1 MAGQLPSG
9 EGAQHAG
16 VWSTAG
22 LRGSVYGIVSGR
34 STGGDRVAA
43 ACGASPTGQEATMS
57 ITRRIHRPIIACVL
71 VAFAITS
78 AAAASAPQQDL
89 RSPDARDA
97 AAGRGTAN
105 PPTRSRHKSSPTASA
120 RSWRASS
127 ARRRITRRCA
137 RRRPSSTAAAR
148 ASPRRR
154 RHRLGRRPHW
164 RREPARTDRARPRG
178 HHDDPA
184 SQAPGGPDGDCRLT
198 PNQRS
203 TPTRGRYVPAPRRVD
218 RGNR

>member
-1 MAGQLPSG
+1 MPGG
-9 EGAQHAG
+9 
-16 VWSTAG
+16 G
-22 LRGSVYGIVSGR
+22 LRPVYAVR
-34 STGGDRVAA
+34 STGVVSERRTGADRVAA

-57 ITRRIHRPIIACVL
+57 ITRRIHCPIITCVL
-71 VAFAITS
+71 VAFAMTS
-78 AAAASAPQQDL
+78 AAAASAT
-89 RSPDARDA
+89 
-97 AAGRGTAN
+97 AG
-105 PPTRSRHKSSPTASA
+105 PSQSR
-120 RSWRASS
+120 R
-127 ARRRITRRCA
+127 ARRRSGPRHRQRPRRDHVTSLHRPPA
-137 RRRPSSTAAAR
+137 RDQRGLQALAVVSRGAARGGDRRQTAAAR

-154 RHRLGRRPHW
+154 RHRPGRRRHR

-218 RGNR
+218 QGNR